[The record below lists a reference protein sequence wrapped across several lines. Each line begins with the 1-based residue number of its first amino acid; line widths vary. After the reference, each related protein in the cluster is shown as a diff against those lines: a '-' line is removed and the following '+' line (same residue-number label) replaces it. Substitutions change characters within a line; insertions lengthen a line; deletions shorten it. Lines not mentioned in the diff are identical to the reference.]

1 MYSTEAQ
8 KTPNSPIAEEP
19 NFNADNEALPE
30 AVLNTGQHY
39 GSVEPHVFS
48 SSIRA
53 QHWKSVYEN
62 VKYEGRHR
70 FDPSFQWSARSEVL
84 LKWKV
89 IKISYLF
96 LYSSVPAHIYVIF
109 HHVY

>member
-1 MYSTEAQ
+1 MYSAKAE
-8 KTPNSPIAEEP
+8 KPPNSTIAEELG
-19 NFNADNEALPE
+19 FNADNEALQE
-30 AVLNTGQHY
+30 AVPITGQHY

-84 LKWKV
+84 LKKKV
-89 IKISYLF
+89 ITFSYSF
-96 LYSSVPAHIYVIF
+96 LYSSVLAHIYVIF
-109 HHVY
+109 HYVY